1 MKISNTNNAS
11 GVQPRTAAGFR
22 QVKTCQIKIEYSEF
36 NMENKTVKL
45 PGVASVAN
53 VQPPA
58 APAE

>member
-22 QVKTCQIKIEYSEF
+22 QVKTRQF